1 MPTNILLSIP
11 LKYWQDFQDSLAKI
25 SNTNI
30 YVFDASGKPFS
41 AFSQDVATCQSVNK
55 GRAIQDAECMRFYQE
70 AFTTVQQGREGKI
83 FTCPYG
89 CKLHICALGSHS
101 QKIGY
106 LAVHLPTPEAIS
118 DAGNQRYYLIQR
130 VCQIVNETLK
140 AVIEKTVLGLQRL
153 ELSSIYEI
161 SNLLISTV
169 ELSKVAEFITNSLV
183 ILYNIDVVAL
193 GLHENGRIKVI
204 QATGEYRDSLVGQEW
219 SLETPPLSE
228 AFLRGEPLSIEAR
241 DLKLPN
247 GVNPLGKIS
256 TNRAIIYPLYSFPGI
271 VGLLLITYS
280 PQETTIDPGSRN
292 LQIYANFAAI
302 ALANARLVSQLERE
316 AQTDFLTG
324 LYSKRILLSILS
336 HELEKS
342 RRYDTPLSVLFIDID
357 DFKAYNDAYGHVA
370 GDIALKKLAEI
381 LKTSTRRADFVGRY
395 GGEEFVAILPG
406 ATKKDA
412 IAVAEK
418 IRKAVEHATFP
429 FRKMTVSV
437 GVATATVSD
446 STDSLINRAD
456 RCLYQAKREGKNR
469 TCADFPE

>member
-11 LKYWQDFQDSLAKI
+11 LKYWQDFQDSLVKI
-25 SNTNI
+25 SNMNI

-55 GRAIQDAECMRFYQE
+55 GRVIQDAECMRFYQG

-89 CKLHICALGSHS
+89 CKLHICSLGSHA

-118 DAGNQRYYLIQR
+118 DTGSQRYYLIQR

-183 ILYNIDVVAL
+183 ILYNVDIVAL
-193 GLHENGRIKVI
+193 GLYENGRIKVI

-247 GVNPLGKIS
+247 GVNPFGKIS
-256 TNRAIIYPLYSFPGI
+256 TNRAIIYPLYSFLGI

-280 PQETTIDPGSRN
+280 PQETTIDPGNRN
-292 LQIYANFAAI
+292 LQIYVNFAAI

-381 LKTSTRRADFVGRY
+381 LKTSTRRADFVWALRGRRIRGY
-395 GGEEFVAILPG
+395 SSRSNQKRCYCGCRKN
-406 ATKKDA
+406 KKS
-412 IAVAEK
+412 
-418 IRKAVEHATFP
+418 R
-429 FRKMTVSV
+429 
-437 GVATATVSD
+437 
-446 STDSLINRAD
+446 
-456 RCLYQAKREGKNR
+456 R
-469 TCADFPE
+469 TCYIPIPKDDCKRWGCHRNGKRLYRLSHKQSRSVPLSGKEGG